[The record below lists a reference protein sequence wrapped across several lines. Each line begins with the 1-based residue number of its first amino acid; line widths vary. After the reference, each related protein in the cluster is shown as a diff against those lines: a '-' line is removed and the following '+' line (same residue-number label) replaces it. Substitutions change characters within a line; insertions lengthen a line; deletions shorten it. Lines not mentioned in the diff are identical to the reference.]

1 MAGNPVK
8 TLSMPATA
16 GKHDVVWNGQD
27 NAGNTMPAGTYRL
40 SVAAT
45 AADGKP
51 IPATITGMGMISE
64 IDMSASDPLMFIG
77 TRKVKLSEITGFKN

>member
-1 MAGNPVK
+1 
-8 TLSMPATA
+8 
-16 GKHDVVWNGQD
+16 
-27 NAGNTMPAGTYRL
+27 
-40 SVAAT
+40 VAAT